1 MDLSL
6 LLNALSQQRW
16 TILAFLAAVLLA
28 ALAGTLAATPQYQ
41 AVAVIQLMSHTGKEM
56 DVRSVVDYDE
66 AGYLE
71 RRDRARTQIQILL
84 SRSVREE
91 VLRRYNM
98 LGFDDIP
105 ADAEGAG
112 MLKEMISA
120 GPREDTQ
127 LVEIRV
133 THPDPERAALLAN
146 LLATAYE
153 DSNLEMRT
161 GTARET
167 RSWLEDRSDGYQ
179 SVLDEA
185 NQSLIDFKR
194 QYGLVDIEAKVDDI
208 TQRLSSLQ
216 KALGEVTTQRVMLV
230 SQVYEYEQLLAAGSY
245 TVLAG
250 MLDDPALNQMSEQ
263 RAAAL
268 IQSAEAL
275 TELSAQHPE
284 LKRSADSI
292 ALIEQLI
299 AQEATQRVESD
310 RARIRVL
317 GNQEFNIQLELDK
330 VKEELLEKQRLSE
343 EYTELKQE
351 TDRIRGLYQSLG
363 DREEEVDLQALTRLN
378 NVRMLDPALPPSR
391 PASPNIPLNM
401 AMALVVGLAGGLG
414 LALLRHRLSDSVLT
428 DDELTR
434 GLSVPLLGAVPS
446 LPGGLSGA
454 ERSLYPF
461 THPRS
466 PSGEAFRT
474 LRETLHLDLDTAPYR
489 LLVTSSSSS
498 EGRSSVA
505 IGLAIAYARLGV
517 RTLLL
522 DADMHHPHQHTAFGV
537 KRAPGLSESL
547 KRPEK
552 FPLVTPG
559 EVPNLDLIT
568 CGAAVDSPDRLLASS
583 NLERLLQQLSRR
595 YPLIIIDSPPAS
607 AVSDALVLS
616 RAVDGVVVVARRG
629 AVSHRQVA
637 KTVRQIDTIESPV
650 LGVVLNDVPPSADAT
665 RYSSLQVNREEP
677 RRGAGPPERATGK

>member
-6 LLNALSQQRW
+6 LLHALSQQRW
-16 TILAFLAAVLLA
+16 TILAFLGAALLA
-28 ALAGTLAATPQYQ
+28 ALAGSLAATPEYK
-41 AVAVIQLMSHTGKEM
+41 AVAVIQLMSHAGKEL

-91 VLRRYNM
+91 VLRRYNA
-98 LGFDDIP
+98 LGFDDLP

-112 MLKEMISA
+112 MLKEMLSA

-127 LVEIRV
+127 LVEIQV
-133 THPDPERAALLAN
+133 LHTDPERAALLAN
-146 LLATAYE
+146 LVATVYE

-167 RSWLEDRSDGYQ
+167 QGWLEDQADGYE
-179 SVLDEA
+179 SVLDDA
-185 NQSLIDFKR
+185 NQRIIDFKR
-194 QYGLVDIEAKVDDI
+194 QYGLVDIESKTDDI
-208 TQRLSSLQ
+208 TERLSSLQ
-216 KALGEVTTQRVMLV
+216 KALGDVTTERVMLV
-230 SQVYEYEQLLAAGSY
+230 SQVYEYEQLLSAGSY

-250 MLDDPALNQMSEQ
+250 MLDDPALNQMAQQ
-263 RAAAL
+263 RAAAIL
-268 IQSAEAL
+268 ASAEAL
-275 TELSAQHPE
+275 TTFGEQHPE
-284 LKRSADSI
+284 HRRAADSVT
-292 ALIEQLI
+292 LIEHLM
-299 AQEATQRVESD
+299 AREVTNTVESD

-317 GNQEFNIQLELDK
+317 GNQEYNIQLELDK
-330 VKEELLEKQRLSE
+330 VKEELLEKQRLQE

-363 DREEEVDLQALTRLN
+363 DREGEVELQSLTRLN

-391 PASPNIPLNM
+391 PASPNIPLLM

-414 LALLRHRLSDSVLT
+414 LAILRHRLSDSVLT

-434 GLSVPLLGAVPS
+434 DLSVPLLGAVPR

-454 ERSLYPF
+454 ERSLYPYAR
-461 THPRS
+461 PRS
-466 PSGEAFRT
+466 PSAEAYRT
-474 LRETLHLDLDTAPYR
+474 LRETLHLDLETASYR
-489 LLVTSSSSS
+489 LLVTSSASN

-505 IGLAIAYARLGV
+505 VGLAIAYARLGV

-522 DADMHHPHQHTAFGV
+522 DADMHHPHLHTAFGV

-547 KRPEK
+547 ERPET

-568 CGAAVDSPDRLLASS
+568 CGEAVDSPDKLLASPH
-583 NLERLLQQLSRR
+583 LELLLKQLSRR

-616 RAVDGVVVVARRG
+616 RVVDGVVVVARRG
-629 AVSHRQVA
+629 AVSRRQVA
-637 KTVRQIDTIESPV
+637 KTIKQIDTITSPV
-650 LGVVLNDVPPSADAT
+650 LGVVLNDVPLSADAA
-665 RYSSLQVNREEP
+665 RYSALQVDREEP
-677 RRGAGPPERATGK
+677 RRPGSPERATGK